1 MHITKL
7 FHPND
12 VPNAERNK
20 VKRRNEDYC
29 ADKVWYNDAKIKK
42 ETIEKSFKRCG
53 IKAPALKA

>member
-7 FHPND
+7 LHPND
-12 VPNAERNK
+12 VPNAERKK

-29 ADKVWYNDAKIKK
+29 DDKVLHNDTKIKK
-42 ETIEKSFKRCG
+42 ETIEKSFKHCG

>member
-7 FHPND
+7 LHPND
-12 VPNAERNK
+12 VPNAERKK

-29 ADKVWYNDAKIKK
+29 DDKVLHNDAKIRK
-42 ETIEKSFKRCG
+42 ETIEKSFKHCG